1 MVSNLLSNA
10 IKYTNKGQ
18 IEVKAFISSDQSS
31 KLHIVVK
38 DTGKGISAK
47 DQGHIFEQ
55 YYMTDQKSK
64 HSFGLGL
71 HISKLMTEQL
81 NGTLSV
87 RSQQGKGSI
96 FTLVVPLTEEIKYM
110 KQITSL
116 DKLSKNLCFVVVDDN
131 PINNLFVKQ
140 ALLHFY
146 DVKIFEDS
154 SAAIAY
160 LEKNNADIIITD
172 LKMFGPT
179 GWDILNT
186 VKDSNLKQE
195 WNSKVIALTSDES
208 QVTVQIPEG
217 QLHQFD
223 GVMTKP
229 LDKAILAQLIAKIL

>member
-1 MVSNLLSNA
+1 M
-10 IKYTNKGQ
+10 
-18 IEVKAFISSDQSS
+18 KAFISSDQSS

-87 RSQQGKGSI
+87 
-96 FTLVVPLTEEIKYM
+96 PLTEEIKYM

-116 DKLSKNLCFVVVDDN
+116 DKLSKNLRFVVVDDN

-154 SAAIAY
+154 STAIAY

-217 QLHQFD
+217 QVHQFD

>member
-1 MVSNLLSNA
+1 
-10 IKYTNKGQ
+10 
-18 IEVKAFISSDQSS
+18 VKAFISSDQSS

-87 RSQQGKGSI
+87 
-96 FTLVVPLTEEIKYM
+96 PLTEEIKYM

-116 DKLSKNLCFVVVDDN
+116 DKLSKNLRFVVVDDN

-154 SAAIAY
+154 STAIAY

-217 QLHQFD
+217 QVHQFD